1 MKYITDCLGIE
12 PHFFSLCEGFIF
24 EYLTNTVNSMNNI
37 GRGDSLH
44 YFNFFLFNTKVLIM

>member
-37 GRGDSLH
+37 SRGDSLH
-44 YFNFFLFNTKVLIM
+44 YFNFFYLIPKC